1 MYKKIILKKF
11 EWENVPPPLNSMAVE
26 NLIYNSTT
34 ENFAAIKREDGSDL
48 WAYFTVLQ
56 NFNDYR
62 LPQKIIINTPNGGI
76 YERSAGDFILF
87 NDFSFGITPNY
98 KFVRVYKKL
107 IGMINDALEQHI
119 NASQLVANIAVSNG
133 VEQKEYEKIFKDY
146 KGIKITKRKSDMLD
160 TSPIDFIQFSVNL
173 KFLELEHLKH
183 DLEDDLLLRVG
194 VSNGID
200 KSHITDTNLRDSEQ
214 SRDLINSFDLSLR
227 ENFCARWND
236 WAKPAKP
243 LLVKIHQINY
253 NNAIR
258 ESSNAMSARGGVSD
272 DD

>member
-11 EWENVPPPLNSMAVE
+11 EWENVPPPLNSLAVE

-48 WAYFTVLQ
+48 WAYFGILQ

-62 LPQKIIINTPNGGI
+62 IPEKIIINTSNGGS
-76 YERSAGDFILF
+76 YERPTGDFILF
-87 NDFSFGITPNY
+87 NNFAFNTTPNY

-119 NASQLVANIAVSNG
+119 NASQLIANIFVSNG

-146 KGIKITKRKSDMLD
+146 KGIKITKRKSNMLD
-160 TSPIDFIQFSVNL
+160 TSPIDFIQFNVNL

-194 VSNGID
+194 VSNGVD

-227 ENFCARWND
+227 EDFCARWNK

-243 LLVKIHQINY
+243 LSVKIHQINY

-258 ESSNAMSARGGVSD
+258 ESSDAANARGVNND
-272 DD
+272 D

>member
-11 EWENVPPPLNSMAVE
+11 EWENAPSPFNSMAVE
-26 NLIYNSTT
+26 NLIYNSST

-62 LPQKIIINTPNGGI
+62 IPEKIIINTPNGGS
-76 YERSAGDFILF
+76 YERAAKDFILF
-87 NDFSFGITPNY
+87 NNFAFNTTPNY

-119 NASQLVANIAVSNG
+119 NASQLVANISVSNG

-160 TSPIDFIQFSVNL
+160 TSPIDFIQFNVNL

-194 VSNGID
+194 VSNGVD

-227 ENFCARWND
+227 EDFCARWNK

-243 LLVKIHQINY
+243 LSVKIHQIDY

-258 ESSNAMSARGGVSD
+258 ESSGAANARGVNND
-272 DD
+272 D